1 MHIISLN
8 ERPELLTEG
17 AAWFHD
23 RWHIPTT
30 AYLDSMQA
38 ALTNPCAI
46 PKWYLAL
53 EGETIVGGCGLIA
66 NDFHDRTDLTPN
78 LCALWVDE
86 DYRCR
91 GIAGRLLSHAER
103 EACRMG
109 IDTLYL
115 VTDHTSFYER
125 YGWQFFT
132 MVQSSDGEDTRLYR
146 KEHKGATI
154 V

>member
-38 ALTNPCAI
+38 ALTNPCGI

-66 NDFHDRTDLTPN
+66 NDFHDRADLTPN

-132 MVQSSDGEDTRLYR
+132 MVHGSDGEDTRLYR
-146 KEHKGATI
+146 KEHKGAT